1 MAKQARRQ
9 ASRYCGSTARVTTER
24 AHTRGG
30 EDLDVGLHSTQ
41 AQAKEVAPLASHAG
55 GQDEAATGARMR
67 LPWPSP

>member
-9 ASRYCGSTARVTTER
+9 ASRYCGSTTRVTTAR

-55 GQDEAATGARMR
+55 G
-67 LPWPSP
+67 